1 MEKQAIYEV
10 ILSEVERAELIRI
23 IDAGVKAQGINLD
36 LGMVHHICRKMV
48 EAKPFVE
55 TPVPINGQSVERFD
69 DTQPKQGEPAN
80 DTQ

>member
-1 MEKQAIYEV
+1 MEKQTIYEIV
-10 ILSEVERAELIRI
+10 LSEIERVELMKIVDVA
-23 IDAGVKAQGINLD
+23 VKAQGVNLN
-36 LGMVHHICRKMV
+36 LGMVHHLCQKMS

-55 TPVPINGQSVERFD
+55 TPLPINRQSVERFD